1 LLSLFTQACREE
13 SSRLLSW
20 RAPAILYTTNS
31 VKQIPL
37 STIAHGRSGDK
48 GNHANVAVIAY
59 TAAGFAWL
67 REHLT
72 AQVVQAYFAT
82 LQPSRVVR
90 YEAANV
96 LAVNFM
102 LYDVLAGGA
111 SRSLRID
118 TQGKT
123 LALAL
128 LGMPL
133 PALENSA
140 ALRRPIRSNQ
150 P

>member
-1 LLSLFTQACREE
+1 MDRQA
-13 SSRLLSW
+13 
-20 RAPAILYTTNS
+20 
-31 VKQIPL
+31 VIPL

-59 TAAGFAWL
+59 TPAGYGWL

-72 AQVVQAYFAT
+72 TELVRDYFAS
-82 LQPSRVVR
+82 LGPSRVVR
-90 YEAANV
+90 YEAANL
-96 LAVNFM
+96 LAVNFV

-111 SRSLRID
+111 SQSLRID

-128 LGMPL
+128 LQMPIVRPENYQAML
-133 PALENSA
+133 RPAKIE
-140 ALRRPIRSNQ
+140 P
-150 P
+150 